1 MPLHACTSAT
11 CALGPSVCLHGELV
25 MNGSPYRALL
35 AVQGYMDRFT
45 YLLWVVTIR
54 HAIVPIVREA
64 LKLMR
69 LCFSVLVFPPSSFRY
84 SAHLFFGVGNFCQ
97 LTFEVLA
104 QHAIWPSTV
113 ATTVNRG
120 RCWDIV

>member
-1 MPLHACTSAT
+1 
-11 CALGPSVCLHGELV
+11 

-45 YLLWVVTIR
+45 YLLLLVMIR
-54 HAIVPIVREA
+54 LAIVPIVREA

-84 SAHLFFGVGNFCQ
+84 SAHLFLGVGNFCQ
-97 LTFEVLA
+97 LTFGVLV
-104 QHAIWPSTV
+104 QHAIWPWAV

-120 RCWDIV
+120 HCLDIV